1 MKGHINMAS
10 MPAVG
15 QPAPAFTLP
24 DEDNNQV
31 SLSDLK
37 GKPVILYFY
46 PKDDTPGCT
55 KEACSIR
62 DFYNEIQAAGGVL
75 YGASPDSPDSHRAFI
90 DKYDLNFPLL
100 SDEDK
105 SAAQD
110 YGVWVERERNGQ
122 KSMGIART
130 TFAIDEEG
138 NVAHVWENVTP
149 DTHGEEILTWLKKR

>member
-1 MKGHINMAS
+1 MKGHIHMAS
-10 MPAVG
+10 MPAIG
-15 QPAPAFTLP
+15 QPAPGFTLP
-24 DEDNNQV
+24 DADNNQV

-90 DKYDLNFPLL
+90 EKYDLNFPLL
-100 SDEDK
+100 SDEEK

-138 NVAHVWENVTP
+138 TVANIWENVTP
-149 DTHGEEILTWLKKR
+149 DSHGEEILSWLKGR

>member
-1 MKGHINMAS
+1 MSSIPTA
-10 MPAVG
+10 G

-24 DEDNNQV
+24 DANNQQIT
-31 SLSDLK
+31 LADLK

-55 KEACSIR
+55 KEACSFR
-62 DFYNEIQAAGGVL
+62 DFYSEIQHAGAEV
-75 YGASPDSPDSHRAFI
+75 YGASPDSPESHRAFAE
-90 DKYDLNFPLL
+90 KYNLNFPLL

-105 SAAQD
+105 STAQA

-138 NVAHVWENVTP
+138 TIAKVWQNVSP
-149 DTHGEEILTWLKKR
+149 DTHGSEIVDWLKSR

>member
-1 MKGHINMAS
+1 MKGRTSMAS
-10 MPAVG
+10 MPAAG
-15 QPAPAFTLP
+15 QPAPGFTLP
-24 DEDNNQV
+24 DADNNQV
-31 SLSDLK
+31 SLADLK

-46 PKDDTPGCT
+46 PKDDTAGCT
-55 KEACSIR
+55 KEACSFR
-62 DFYNEIQAAGGVL
+62 DVYEEILAAGGVV

-90 DKYDLNFPLL
+90 EKYNLNFPLL
-100 SDEDK
+100 SDEEK
-105 SAAQD
+105 SAAQA

-149 DTHGEEILTWLKKR
+149 DTHGEEILTWLRER

>member
-1 MKGHINMAS
+1 MAS
-10 MPAVG
+10 LPAIG
-15 QPAPAFTLP
+15 KPAPGFTLP

-31 SLSDLK
+31 SLANLK

-55 KEACSIR
+55 KEACSFR
-62 DFYNEIQAAGGVL
+62 DFYDAIQAAGGTV
-75 YGASPDSPDSHRAFI
+75 YGASPDSPESHRAFI
-90 DKYDLNFPLL
+90 EKYDLNFPLL

-105 SAAQD
+105 SAAQA
-110 YGVWVERERNGQ
+110 YGVWVERDRNGQ

-138 NVAHVWENVTP
+138 NVAQVWESVTP
-149 DTHGEEILTWLKKR
+149 DTHGEEILSWLMER